1 MNHEESY
8 FDGGL
13 FSAYWLQHPWQYL
26 LQLQPSEFV
35 SLGVLHDLHCHRGRR
50 LI

>member
-1 MNHEESY
+1 MTHEESY

-13 FSAYWLQHPWQYL
+13 FQLIGYSILAPL

-35 SLGVLHDLHCHRGRR
+35 SLGRTA
-50 LI
+50 

>member
-13 FSAYWLQHPWQYL
+13 F
-26 LQLQPSEFV
+26 QLIGY
-35 SLGVLHDLHCHRGRR
+35 SLIGI
-50 LI
+50 LITTAILIVIPTFLFFPAIFIYFP